1 LENLV
6 NITSLF
12 VGDGVDLFLDT
23 ADLVQYLDIR
33 KTILLET
40 THVNEKTSKNGKKR
54 KENELKQKTFL

>member
-1 LENLV
+1 MENLV